1 MSTIHIEDLSFSY
14 PTSGDAIFEHVTLQ
28 LDTSWKLGLV
38 GRNGRGKTTLLR
50 LLTGELAGS
59 GTLVSPVSFDY
70 FPFSITEDAT
80 ALAVCR
86 GIIAPFTQWEQRM
99 ETLLASPTPQNLEA
113 YGDILEQYT
122 AADGYTIDELIEA
135 EISKLGV
142 TPQALNRRFFSLS
155 PGEQVKLQLAS
166 LFLKKHRFLLIDE
179 PTNHL
184 DEDGRRCLGDYLS
197 KKSGFLL
204 VSHDRDFLD
213 RSCDHILSI
222 NRHSLEL
229 VTGNYSTWWE
239 NFQRHQQFEERRNQA
254 LRREI
259 RHLSDAARAT
269 EGWSNQV
276 EASKIGSYDK
286 GYIGHKSAKMMKR
299 AKVLQSRREKALEEA
314 SSLLS
319 EQDIPPSLRLH
330 LAPVPGKALLDVQD
344 LTVKLGERV
353 LFSHLSFCVS
363 PGDRIALRGSN
374 GTGKSTLL
382 RLLSGDTS
390 IPYTGSIRR
399 NGGLLL
405 SQVPQESAFLHGE
418 MREFIR
424 ESQLEESL
432 FKAILRKLDFSRQ
445 QFDKRLEELSA
456 GQQKKLLVAR
466 SLCQR
471 ANLFLW
477 DEPLNFLDVLS
488 RTQLEQLLL
497 SQEPTMIFVEHDRR
511 FQQNVATREII
522 L

>member
-1 MSTIHIEDLSFSY
+1 MATIQIQDLSFSY
-14 PTSGDAIFEHVTLQ
+14 PTSEDAVFEHVTLQ
-28 LDTSWKLGLV
+28 LDTVWKLGLV

-50 LLTGELAGS
+50 LLTGELTGS
-59 GTLVSPVSFDY
+59 GTLYSPVSFDY
-70 FPFSITEDAT
+70 YPFNVSWEGT
-80 ALAVCR
+80 ALDVCR
-86 GIIAPFTQWEQRM
+86 GIIAPFTQWEEQM
-99 ETLLASPTPQNLEA
+99 EALLGSPTPQNLET

-122 AADGYTIDELIEA
+122 AADGYIIDGLIEA
-135 EISKLGV
+135 EILKLGV
-142 TPQALNRRFFSLS
+142 TPQVLTRSFYSLS

-239 NFQRHQQFEERRNQA
+239 NFQRRQQFEERRNQA

-259 RHLSDAARAT
+259 RHLTDATRTTAN
-269 EGWSNQV
+269 WSNQV
-276 EASKIGSYDK
+276 EASKTGGYDK

-299 AKVLQSRREKALEEA
+299 AMVLGARREKALEEA
-314 SSLLS
+314 SSLLT

-330 LAPVPGKALLDVQD
+330 LAPAPGKILLDVQD
-344 LTVKLGERV
+344 LTVQLGGRI
-353 LFSHLSFCVS
+353 LFSHLSFRVS
-363 PGDRIALRGSN
+363 PGERIALRGAN

-382 RLLSGDTS
+382 RLLAGDKT

-399 NGGLLL
+399 SSGLIL
-405 SQVPQESAFLHGE
+405 SQVPQESAFLCGD

-424 ESQLEESL
+424 DSQLEESL

-445 QFDKRLEELSA
+445 QFEKRLEELSA
-456 GQQKKLLVAR
+456 GQQKKILVAR
-466 SLCQR
+466 SLCQC

-488 RTQLEQLLL
+488 RTQLEELLL

-511 FQQNVATREII
+511 FQTNVATREIV